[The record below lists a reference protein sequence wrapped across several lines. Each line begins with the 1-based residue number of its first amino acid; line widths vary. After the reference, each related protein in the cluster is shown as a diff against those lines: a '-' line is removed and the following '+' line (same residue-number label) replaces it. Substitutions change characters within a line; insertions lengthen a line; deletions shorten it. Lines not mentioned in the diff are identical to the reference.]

1 MNFNHIHGE
10 HMVREWGDEFT
21 SVRVIVKVKVLDE
34 GFHMSKT
41 TAFEP
46 ANYLDN
52 ADVIAEYI
60 HLALSSGDSELLLS
74 AIEDVEKA
82 KRQAQIHINTDLGRE
97 SR

>member
-1 MNFNHIHGE
+1 MNFNHIHGD
-10 HMVREWGDEFT
+10 HMVRVWGDEFT
-21 SVRVIVKVKVLDE
+21 SVRVIVKVKVLDK
-34 GFHMSKT
+34 GSHMNKT
-41 TAFEP
+41 TAFDP

-60 HLALSSGDSELLLS
+60 HLALASGDSELLSS

-82 KRQAQIHINTDLGRE
+82 KGQAQININTDLDRE